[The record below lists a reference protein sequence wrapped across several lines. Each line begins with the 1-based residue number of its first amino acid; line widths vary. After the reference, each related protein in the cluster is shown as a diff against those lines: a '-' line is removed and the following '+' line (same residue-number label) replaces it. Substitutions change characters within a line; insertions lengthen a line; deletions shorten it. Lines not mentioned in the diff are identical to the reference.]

1 MCVCVC
7 VCVCVRTCVCIRV
20 CVYTCMCTSACVR
33 VCVCTHTCVQVRA
46 CVCVCTRVY
55 VCGCA
60 CISCGLL
67 TCPASLRIEV
77 IAITRLVSTHRHR
90 HTYKHTHTHRSFA
103 YCASTVIPI
112 QLSSTG
118 TLVHYSG
125 TMSQCRQILLV
136 LGCCHCCC
144 FLEKE
149 TLHVS
154 YNSETLCTH
163 TFVCKALLW
172 GPYRVHECLYCST

>member
-1 MCVCVC
+1 M
-7 VCVCVRTCVCIRV
+7 CIRV
-20 CVYTCMCTSACVR
+20 CVHMHVYKC
-33 VCVCTHTCVQVRA
+33 VRA
-46 CVCVCTRVY
+46 CVCVCSRVY

-90 HTYKHTHTHRSFA
+90 HTYKHTHTHTHRSFA

-125 TMSQCRQILLV
+125 TMSQCRQILPV

-154 YNSETLCTH
+154 YNSGTLCTH

-172 GPYRVHECLYCST
+172 GPYHVHECLYCST